1 MRIDG
6 AERDTR
12 VRVVKVSGGRKL
24 VHRLSSLGVVPGA
37 ELTVVRPRSPSL
49 ISIGGAK
56 VAIGEDGAQ
65 AIEVKVVES

>member
-1 MRIDG
+1 MRIDA

-12 VRVVKVSGGRKL
+12 VRVVDVTGGRKL

-37 ELTVVRPRSPSL
+37 ELTIVRPRSPSL

-56 VAIGEDGAQ
+56 VAIGEEAAH
-65 AIEVKVVES
+65 AIEVTAVES